1 MTNSPPSASP
11 HFPTTRHGSGM
22 AAGAVL
28 SMLWA
33 TSAFA
38 QCDPRDAAVHHHLP
52 AHIGTVQQGFFS
64 KNLDPVISV
73 QSGDFVTIEM
83 VTHHA
88 DKDDRMMQGD
98 EAIEGIFAER
108 TRGHIM
114 TGPIEVCGAEP
125 GDVLE
130 VRILDLF
137 PRPSLHPDA
146 YGRTYGANVIT
157 GGGFLYNPLV
167 STEESPVPGD
177 ITIYEVD
184 ASGVRNWAKADYSYP
199 VDTGPEDSKGVLP
212 GVRVQIR
219 PHFGILAV
227 APAEADTV
235 VSGPPAY
242 FGGNIDDW
250 RIGKGATMYYPVA
263 VPGALLAAG
272 DPHAAQG
279 DSELSGTA
287 IEMSLTGVVQL
298 ILHPAAENANK
309 VFADLAYPLLE
320 TKDEFVIHGFS
331 YPNYLSELGS
341 GPEEAQE
348 IMYGSS
354 SLDQAMHDAA
364 TKMMGF
370 LTGPMGLT
378 HNEAY
383 SLISVGVDFGVTQV
397 VDGNWGIHA
406 TLRKAMMGET
416 DVYGSLGAE

>member
-1 MTNSPPSASP
+1 MTIAPPCA
-11 HFPTTRHGSGM
+11 FPRHPAARHGTGL
-22 AAGAVL
+22 AAGAALWVL
-28 SMLWA
+28 GA
-33 TSAFA
+33 AAAFA
-38 QCDPRDAAVHHHLP
+38 QCDPRASAMHHHLP
-52 AHIGTVQQGFFS
+52 ANIDTVQQGFFS
-64 KNLDPVISV
+64 KNLAPLVSV

-88 DKDDRMMQGD
+88 DKDDRMMEGD
-98 EAIEGIFAER
+98 AAVEGIFAER

-114 TGPIEVCGAEP
+114 TGPIEVCGAQP

-137 PRPSLHPDA
+137 PRPSVHPEA

-167 STEESPVPGD
+167 ASQESPLPGD

-184 ASGVRNWAKADYSYP
+184 ASGVRNWAKAAYSYP
-199 VDTGPEDSKGVLP
+199 VNTGPEESKEVLE

-227 APAEADTV
+227 APAESDTV
-235 VSGPPAY
+235 VSGPPSY
-242 FGGNIDDW
+242 FGGNVDDW

-298 ILHPAAENANK
+298 ILHPAAQNANK
-309 VFADLAYPLLE
+309 IFADLAFPLLE
-320 TKDEFVIHGFS
+320 TQDEFVVHGFS
-331 YPNYLSELGS
+331 YPNYLVELGS
-341 GPEEAQE
+341 GPEEAQAT
-348 IMYGSS
+348 MYQNS
-354 SLDQAMHDAA
+354 SLDKAMYDAA
-364 TKMMGF
+364 TKMLGF

-383 SLISVGVDFGVTQV
+383 SLMSVGVDFGVTQV

-406 TLRKAMMGET
+406 TLRKSTMGET
-416 DVYGSLGAE
+416 DVFGSLGAE